1 MKKYKILFVDLEGTI
16 ITTASGK
23 SSPQGLWDM
32 KFKVGVLN
40 KIKELEPE
48 YIFIVINNSSIGKFI
63 DEDDYVKKLD
73 YVEAAVKN
81 YVKHKK
87 FKAIETMYCSSG
99 DRNDEFWKPNPGM
112 LYYFIQKYDFAA
124 RGYTLDDMLMIGD
137 ASGNNNNYSDAD
149 IRTAE
154 KAHIRYLD
162 VNDFQQAAFF
172 D

>member
-1 MKKYKILFVDLEGTI
+1 MKKYKILFTDLEGTI

-63 DEDDYVKKLD
+63 DEDDYIKKLD

-99 DRNDEFWKPNPGM
+99 NRNDEFWKPNPGM

-154 KAHIRYLD
+154 KAHIKYLD